1 MRADSAAYQATI
13 VNWCEASGKQFAI
26 GADQDTAVKA
36 AIAAIPE
43 DAWKKFRDGEIA
55 ETVHCMNKTKKAF
68 RRPEGLALRAIRNII
83 HLMEWPVEYTDEF
96 GNWWDGLTEAEQISI
111 DAHVR
116 KLEQRGPNLPFPYS
130 SGIERS
136 RHAHMRE
143 LCVQSGGKPLRVF
156 YAFDPRRMA
165 ILLIGG
171 DKTGDRRFYER
182 MIPIADALYDEHL
195 AELEKEQNDGR

>member
-1 MRADSAAYQATI
+1 
-13 VNWCEASGKQFAI
+13 
-26 GADQDTAVKA
+26 
-36 AIAAIPE
+36 
-43 DAWKKFRDGEIA
+43 
-55 ETVHCMNKTKKAF
+55 
-68 RRPEGLALRAIRNII
+68 
-83 HLMEWPVEYTDEF
+83 MEWPVEYTDEF
-96 GNWWDGLTEAEQISI
+96 GVWWNSLTETEQISI

-130 SGIERS
+130 SGIQGS

-143 LCVQSGGKPLRVF
+143 LRVQSGGKPLRVF

-195 AELEKEQNDGR
+195 AELEKEKDDGR